1 MGRFDDHVVVVTGGS
16 SGIGLAAAK
25 RFHQEGAHVAVA
37 GRDEQRLRDAATSI
51 GEDILTVR
59 ADVART
65 EEIDTM
71 FSTVTQALGRI
82 DVLFINA
89 GLKRFQALDQATKS
103 SFDEV
108 FDTNTRGA
116 FFTLQK
122 AIPHLNDGAAIIMCG
137 LAPVDPAWRRP
148 GTTVYTA
155 SKAAL
160 HAITQT
166 TAAELAPR
174 RIRVNTVSPGSIDLP
189 VPHLPP
195 EQVERMRQIAAAT
208 PMKRLG
214 RPEEVASVV
223 AFLASTDASYI
234 TGQDIPVNGGI
245 S

>member
-1 MGRFDDHVVVVTGGS
+1 MGRFDDHVAVVTGGS
-16 SGIGLAAAK
+16 SGIGLATAR
-25 RFHQEGAHVAVA
+25 RFHQEGAHVAIA
-37 GRDEQRLRDAATSI
+37 GRDERRLRDAATSI
-51 GEDILTVR
+51 GDNILTVR
-59 ADVART
+59 ADVGRL
-65 EEIDTM
+65 EDIDTM

-89 GLKRFQALDQATKS
+89 GLKRFQALDQATES

-108 FDTNTRGA
+108 FDTNTKGA

-122 AIPHLNDGAAIIMCG
+122 ATAHLNDGATVILCG
-137 LAPVDPAWRRP
+137 LAPVDPAWRRR
-148 GTTVYTA
+148 GTSVYAA

-160 HAITQT
+160 HAITQPA
-166 TAAELAPR
+166 AAELAPR

-195 EQVERMRQIAAAT
+195 DQAARMRQIEAAT

-214 RPEEVASVV
+214 QPEEIASVV
-223 AFLASTDASYI
+223 ASLASTDASYI